1 MTNGSTVYPVPCSMR
16 EADRRERH
24 TSAQTDAPPG
34 SSGAPERHGASDA
47 DAATRSHRLRRA
59 GANVVVRIV
68 GAAVAGIGLDAA
80 FPGLGWWPLAPVSL
94 AMLFLLLRG
103 QPVALGAMI
112 GMVFGLAFFVPH
124 LSWSGIYVG
133 PVPWLALA
141 YLQALYVAAFGAVAT
156 LVGRWVGT
164 SWLQVLLC
172 APLWVAQEAARARTP
187 FGGFPWGRVAF
198 SQADGPAVGWAWVGG
213 APMVTF
219 VIATAGAL
227 TGVAA
232 LRLRSARLSG
242 RGAWRPVALLGAA
255 AVLPLAGDPLRTAG
269 QEAPQDQV
277 TVSAVQGNVAR
288 PGLDFNAER
297 RAVLGNHVKG
307 TLALA
312 DDVKSGRLPAPDV
325 VLWPENSSDIDP
337 TRDSQAAAEITLA
350 AAAVG
355 VPVVVGAVLS
365 EPAPNVSNSTLVW
378 SPTGQV
384 TARYDKHR
392 PVPFAEYVPYRSFF
406 RTFSTAVDLVRS
418 DFAAGSGPNIVQA
431 GPVRLGVAI
440 CFEVAFDDQLRTA
453 VRQGAQVLFVPT
465 NNATFGRTDESVQQL
480 AMSRLRA
487 VELGRPVAHV
497 STVGVSALI
506 RPDGSFVGKGGHF
519 TSEVLSASLPLPTNS
534 TPALRLGPV
543 LELAIIA
550 AGFAIPAVMAIRG
563 ARLRNGRRALRSG
576 PGPARIEG

>member
-1 MTNGSTVYPVPCSMR
+1 MN
-16 EADRRERH
+16 
-24 TSAQTDAPPG
+24 
-34 SSGAPERHGASDA
+34 
-47 DAATRSHRLRRA
+47 AALRL
-59 GANVVVRIV
+59 V
-68 GAAVAGIGLDAA
+68 GAAVAGIALDAA

-103 QPVALGAMI
+103 QPVALGALV

-141 YLQALYVAAFGAVAT
+141 CLQALYVGAFGAVVT
-156 LVGRWVGT
+156 LAGRWVGT
-164 SWLQVLLC
+164 SWAQVLLC
-172 APLWVAQEAARARTP
+172 VPLWVAQEAVRARTP

-227 TGVAA
+227 TALAA
-232 LRLRSARLSG
+232 LRLRSAGLG
-242 RGAWRPVALLGAA
+242 RSQGAWRPVALLAAA

-269 QEAPQDQV
+269 QEPPQDQV
-277 TVSAVQGNVAR
+277 TVAAVQGNVAR

-297 RAVLGNHVKG
+297 REVLGNHVKG

-312 DDVKSGRLPAPDV
+312 EDVRRGRLPAPDV

-337 TRDSQAAAEITLA
+337 TRDSQAATEITLA

-406 RTFSTAVDLVRS
+406 RTFSTAVDLVRT

-519 TSEVLSASLPLPTNS
+519 TSEVLSASLPLSTSS
-534 TPALRLGPV
+534 TPALRLGPA
-543 LELAIIA
+543 LELAIVA
-550 AGFAIPAVMAIRG
+550 AGFAIPALMAIRR
-563 ARLRNGRRALRSG
+563 ARRPDGRRAQPAGSRTARWGHLSLVKPRRGSDHPASAAARRPGLSRRDESG
-576 PGPARIEG
+576 AEPRTT